1 MEAHF
6 LKYDA
11 GRNFSEG
18 LALVNLNGNWG
29 YVDKIGRVVIPFKYD
44 KAYDFSNGLA
54 RVYLNGKWGC
64 IDKTG
69 REVIPCK
76 YN

>member
-18 LALVNLNGNWG
+18 LALVNLNGKWG
-29 YVDKIGRVVIPFKYD
+29 YVDKIGREVIPFKYD
-44 KAYDFSNGLA
+44 KAYDFSKNLF
-54 RVYLNGKWGC
+54 RDL
-64 IDKTG
+64 
-69 REVIPCK
+69 
-76 YN
+76 